1 MPLIHNNKISYEHKS
16 SDIYWLRS
24 LLFLEH
30 IRRKDITKQKNTFK
44 IMMTK
49 FTHAMTNFV
58 FLQITVLS
66 LTAERLPLTW
76 FCAQGTQK
84 DVQRPCTCQMQYT
97 NVGQC
102 ARYKLFTGE
111 VYQAACQYHMCN
123 LMYLSS
129 FQFSYQDRKTVS
141 MLTNNVWE
149 SVTIQATHLIID
161 VLFTYIHV
169 CILVDIICIMYTNS
183 LYLEF
188 YHEPNSPL
196 FEKNIL
202 KHIS

>member
-1 MPLIHNNKISYEHKS
+1 MIHPKLVSYNCALFICTVYERITLTEQQIPLIHNNKISYEHKS
-16 SDIYWLRS
+16 SGIYWLRS

-102 ARYKLFTGE
+102 VRYKLFTGE

-123 LMYLSS
+123 LMCLSS
-129 FQFSYQDRKTVS
+129 FQFSYQDRIT
-141 MLTNNVWE
+141 
-149 SVTIQATHLIID
+149 VTIFTRHGCTSNTPYYSCCF
-161 VLFTYIHV
+161 FTY
-169 CILVDIICIMYTNS
+169 
-183 LYLEF
+183 LYI
-188 YHEPNSPL
+188 PTA
-196 FEKNIL
+196 
-202 KHIS
+202 

>member
-1 MPLIHNNKISYEHKS
+1 
-16 SDIYWLRS
+16 
-24 LLFLEH
+24 
-30 IRRKDITKQKNTFK
+30 
-44 IMMTK
+44 MMTK

-123 LMYLSS
+123 LMCLSS
-129 FQFSYQDRKTVS
+129 FQFSYQDRITVIIFTRHGCTS
-141 MLTNNVWE
+141 NTPHYSCCFFYLLVHTNCLINKL
-149 SVTIQATHLIID
+149 VTSWH
-161 VLFTYIHV
+161 
-169 CILVDIICIMYTNS
+169 
-183 LYLEF
+183 
-188 YHEPNSPL
+188 SPHRIEC
-196 FEKNIL
+196 FRWFIGSYKEA
-202 KHIS
+202 

>member
-102 ARYKLFTGE
+102 ARYKLSLQVKCIGPHASITCVIWC
-111 VYQAACQYHMCN
+111 VYHRFN
-123 LMYLSS
+123 LAI
-129 FQFSYQDRKTVS
+129 R
-141 MLTNNVWE
+141 
-149 SVTIQATHLIID
+149 IG
-161 VLFTYIHV
+161 
-169 CILVDIICIMYTNS
+169 
-183 LYLEF
+183 
-188 YHEPNSPL
+188 
-196 FEKNIL
+196 
-202 KHIS
+202 

>member
-1 MPLIHNNKISYEHKS
+1 MKITYV
-16 SDIYWLRS
+16 IG
-24 LLFLEH
+24 
-30 IRRKDITKQKNTFK
+30 K
-44 IMMTK
+44 I
-49 FTHAMTNFV
+49 

-66 LTAERLPLTW
+66 LIAGRLLLTW
-76 FCAQGTQK
+76 SCAQGTQK

-111 VYQAACQYHMCN
+111 MYQAACQYHMCN
-123 LMYLSS
+123 LMCLSS